1 MSKRFSTL
9 PSPPPKRPELND
21 NPVKLCNEIAR
32 IFRSRRR
39 EGIDIE
45 GVMTQP
51 GAGLILSYLAIGDG
65 ITQLDLVNATHLKA
79 PTVSIILKKME
90 EEGIVHRE
98 ADKHDLRAMRV
109 FLTDYGRELDAENIA
124 NIKELDAMALDGI
137 SESEQATLML
147 LLTKIRDNLIKAQI
161 GGKDA

>member
-1 MSKRFSTL
+1 MRKRFTTL

-32 IFRSRRR
+32 IFRARRR

-109 FLTDYGRELDAENIA
+109 FLTDYGRELDAANIA

-147 LLTKIRDNLIKAQI
+147 LLTKIRDNIIKTQI

>member
-1 MSKRFSTL
+1 MRKRFSTL
-9 PSPPPKRPELND
+9 PSPHPKRPELND

-32 IFRSRRR
+32 IFRARRR

-109 FLTDYGRELDAENIA
+109 FLTDYGRELDAANIA

-147 LLTKIRDNLIKAQI
+147 LLTKIRDNLIKTQI

>member
-1 MSKRFSTL
+1 MRKRFTTL

-32 IFRSRRR
+32 IFRARRR

-51 GAGLILSYLAIGDG
+51 GAGLILSYLAIGDD

-109 FLTDYGRELDAENIA
+109 FLTDYGRELDAANIA

-147 LLTKIRDNLIKAQI
+147 LLTKIRDNIIKTQI